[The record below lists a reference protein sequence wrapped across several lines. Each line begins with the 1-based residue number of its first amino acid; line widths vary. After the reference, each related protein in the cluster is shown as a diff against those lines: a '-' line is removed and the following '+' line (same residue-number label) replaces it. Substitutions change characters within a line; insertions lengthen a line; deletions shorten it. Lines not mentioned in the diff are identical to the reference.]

1 MRVGQIGIRRATI
14 KDASAIATIHDE
26 AWRLAY
32 RGIIPG
38 ANLERMIERRGPA
51 WWLKALER
59 RTAVLVLE
67 VSGKVCGY
75 ATIGPSRMR
84 MLPFGGELYELYLKP
99 EYQGLGF
106 GRHLFKAVSEEM
118 RRYGFERF
126 LVRALSDNDQAR
138 GFYEHMGGV
147 SVSQSTERIGDKELP
162 ITVFGWSGN

>member
-1 MRVGQIGIRRATI
+1 VGQIGIRRATI

-99 EYQGLGF
+99 E
-106 GRHLFKAVSEEM
+106 
-118 RRYGFERF
+118 
-126 LVRALSDNDQAR
+126 
-138 GFYEHMGGV
+138 HMGGV

-162 ITVFGWSGN
+162 ITVFGWSGS